1 MIWRNCDT
9 KYRLNLLMRRF
20 GPSVENDAPQ
30 QIEEAVAGEA
40 ALVEDVVV

>member
-20 GPSVENDAPQ
+20 WPSGENDAPR
-30 QIEEAVAGEA
+30 QIEEGVAGEA
-40 ALVEDVVV
+40 ALVEDVFV